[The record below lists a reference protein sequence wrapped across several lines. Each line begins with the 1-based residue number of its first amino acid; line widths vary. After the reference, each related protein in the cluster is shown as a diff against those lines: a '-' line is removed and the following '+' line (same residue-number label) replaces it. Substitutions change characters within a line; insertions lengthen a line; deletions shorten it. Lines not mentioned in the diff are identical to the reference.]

1 MNWDGRERRRAIR
14 AKFPYTIIIN
24 TSGGDVVFTYTE
36 DIGANGVKVV
46 IRQRLEVN
54 SPLELEIY
62 IEEEP
67 LLCKGRVTWVRERE
81 SRYLEGTVLF
91 DTGIEFS
98 QIGEEEKAL
107 IKSCTEA
114 LAKKNQNTQ

>member
-14 AKFPYTIIIN
+14 VKFPYTIIIN

-54 SPLELEIY
+54 SPLELKIY

-67 LLCKGRVTWVRERE
+67 LLCKGRVAWVRERE

-98 QIGEEEKAL
+98 QIGEEERAL